1 MKISPRLRVLAVNS
15 FRFDT
20 FAPVKYLLTIF
31 LLLSAIL
38 VNSQG
43 ATDSLRLAPAD
54 SLSRDTTRRDSAA
67 LDSAA
72 VPVRRYVPDTS
83 IYAAHPFY
91 RFTDPVKYT
100 AQRKKWE
107 GKESVFYALIALLL
121 FFALVRNGFPRYLQD
136 LFKSFFQTSL
146 RQRQIRDQLQQSP
159 LPSLLMNAFFV
170 LCVGLF
176 LTILL
181 RYFRLGTWLPFWLLF
196 AYCTLG
202 LTAAYTLKYLSLK
215 FFGWL
220 FQVSESTET
229 YIFIVFTANKVIG
242 IALLPFLIAMAF
254 GSGVLYQAALTMSLV
269 LIGLLLAYRYFL
281 SWTSIHRQIRID
293 FFHFL
298 LYLLAFELAPLLLI
312 NKLLLRFLRETS

>member
-1 MKISPRLRVLAVNS
+1 M
-15 FRFDT
+15 
-20 FAPVKYLLTIF
+20 KYLLTIF
-31 LLLSAIL
+31 FLFSTIL
-38 VNSQG
+38 ANSQ
-43 ATDSLRLAPAD
+43 PAD
-54 SLSRDTTRRDSAA
+54 SSARRRADSLLRDTLLRDSVA
-67 LDSAA
+67 LDSAVA
-72 VPVRRYVPDTS
+72 PVRRYVPDTA

-91 RFTDPVKYT
+91 RFTDPVKY
-100 AQRKKWE
+100 AAPRRQWE
-107 GKESVFYALIALLL
+107 GKESVFYALVALLL

-159 LPSLLMNAFFV
+159 LPSLLMNAFFI
-170 LCVGLF
+170 LSAALF
-176 LTILL
+176 VTILL

-220 FQVSESTET
+220 FGVAESTET

-242 IALLPFLIAMAF
+242 IALLPFLVALAF
-254 GSGVLYQAALTMSLV
+254 GSGAMYQAAMTVSLV
-269 LIGLLLAYRYFL
+269 VIGLMLAYRYFL

-298 LYLLAFELAPLLLI
+298 LYLLAFEVAPLLLI
-312 NKLLLRFLRETS
+312 NKLLLRFLKETS

>member
-1 MKISPRLRVLAVNS
+1 MHYRGSGSVFLRK
-15 FRFDT
+15 
-20 FAPVKYLLTIF
+20 VKYLLTIF
-31 LLLSAIL
+31 LLLSAML
-38 VNSQG
+38 ANSQ
-43 ATDSLRLAPAD
+43 AAPDSLRRLPAD
-54 SLSRDTTRRDSAA
+54 TLSRDTTLRDSAA
-67 LDSAA
+67 VDSAA

-100 AQRKKWE
+100 VQRKKWE
-107 GKESVFYALIALLL
+107 GKEGVFYALIALLL

-170 LCVGLF
+170 LCAGLF

-242 IALLPFLIAMAF
+242 IALLPFLVALAF
-254 GSGVLYQAALTMSLV
+254 GSGALYQAALTMSLV